1 MTASLRALCVT
12 LAAAGCGT
20 QPSPPGAQ
28 RDEPP
33 PRHVALDAGTGSN
46 APVPPA
52 LPADPTLALVAAAF
66 GGAAPAFPLLSRD
79 GREAMIGVA
88 SSVGHSAVSTYR
100 VSRFSGWTAAS
111 DAWGSNASDQTI
123 VDPAMAQMLLDR
135 AMGEPAP
142 EPDPRTLAARAAPVA
157 RRLRDGGFTPF
168 ERGVA
173 FADAALLL
181 GPVQLRAEH
190 DATGGLLLYLL
201 APSGTELARQTIAAH
216 PTDLVGDVA
225 CLASPAPGRVWLD
238 TARKRVLVEVDWS
251 ANDPACR
258 LPDREYGLWP
268 TP

>member
-1 MTASLRALCVT
+1 MTSSLRALCAT
-12 LAAAGCGT
+12 LAAVGCGT

-33 PRHVALDAGTGSN
+33 PRPVSHEAGIGSN
-46 APVPPA
+46 APTPPA
-52 LPADPTLALVAAAF
+52 SPVDPTLALVATAF

-79 GREAMIGVA
+79 GREAVIGIA
-88 SSVGHSAVSTYR
+88 SRVGHSTVSTYR
-100 VSRFSGWTAAS
+100 VSRFSSWTAAS
-111 DAWGSNASDQTI
+111 DAWGSNASDVTL

-142 EPDPRTLAARAAPVA
+142 APDPRALAERAAPIA
-157 RRLRDGGFTPF
+157 KRLRDGGFTPF
-168 ERGVA
+168 PRGIT
-173 FADAALLL
+173 FTDAALDL

-190 DATGGLLLYLL
+190 DATGALLLYLL
-201 APSGTELARQTIAAH
+201 APSGTELARQTVAAH

-238 TARKRVLVEVDWS
+238 LARKRVLVEVDWT